1 MVTTPMDRS
10 VVLLALSALAAQGC
24 YVSGGLG
31 YGGADT
37 GTAHFSVGFMGAF
50 GDRAEVR
57 AGGNVS
63 VGQGLD
69 EELVVPGPIEVG
81 VGVSAVTHGPHAL
94 GVQTQ
99 VALPIH
105 GNWTSSDDD
114 PVRDVG
120 RAFAGPAYRY
130 TMTDDD
136 PRDDTSAQRNSSV
149 VTIAVGPELFWERS
163 GDRSSNDLSVALD
176 VTWTLRAWLF
186 VKALDGDD
194 DDGDD

>member
-1 MVTTPMDRS
+1 MARS
-10 VVLLALSALAAQGC
+10 GVVLALSALAAPGC
-24 YVSGGLG
+24 YVSGGFG
-31 YGGADT
+31 YAGGDT
-37 GTAHFSVGFMGAF
+37 GTGHLSFGLMGAF

-57 AGGNVS
+57 AGGNVAI
-63 VGQGLD
+63 GHGLD
-69 EELVVPGPIEVG
+69 EDAVVPGPIEVG
-81 VGVSAVTHGPHAL
+81 VGVSAVTRGPHAL

-114 PVRDVG
+114 PVRHVG

-130 TMTDDD
+130 TMTEDD
-136 PRDDTSAQRNSSV
+136 PRDETSEHRNSSV